1 MESHYL
7 RPFGLG
13 ANGLKIV
20 SLDFPSPDQPIIL
33 GRNQITG
40 LDVSTADN
48 VQYISRTHA
57 EISQSNGKLFIKAKS
72 KQDGLVYRNGESIAM
87 DTFIEL
93 VCGDKISLVG
103 HKKHFNYELIKGE
116 MSPAM
121 IEACYLSSLAVLD
134 ARPSK
139 RRKSDSFDK
148 LTADVDLSLHRASQ
162 ASQNTETALDLNS
175 SGQADSASS
184 SSSSSSSSSTS
195 KIEVAAAP
203 SYAKLEAHYEC
214 SICCDTMACSH
225 SLSPC
230 GDVFCYSCIADW
242 AKKNK
247 NCPLC
252 SVDFDLKAALPNR
265 SMDSIIREV
274 LTADPDKLVLFG
286 WEDRVLQ
293 GINRKKGIKHVPL
306 KPPPTP
312 PAPVRKPAPAVA
324 AAAVRTPTA
333 TASAASASAAALVP
347 GAAAAVPV
355 EDPKVAEM
363 RKYVC
368 RANAAQSGKFLIVPA
383 TPLAPATAAAP
394 GVNVTAA
401 ALATANAAMS
411 IGAGAGRLIDLTADD
426 SQTAQAQ
433 AQVGNQ
439 LYRKAHAS
447 YGVGIERLKCNC
459 GALIKPKH
467 VRIRITDTRTTTVSF
482 YYHSWC
488 LSSLSFR
495 QHQISFEKISGKEKL
510 KPEDQEQLRLNYDL
524 VV

>member
-93 VCGDKISLVG
+93 MCGDKISLVG
-103 HKKHFNYELIKGE
+103 HKKHFNYELITGE

-214 SICCDTMACSH
+214 SICCDTMACCH

-230 GDVFCYSCIADW
+230 GDAFCYSCIADW

-265 SMDSIIREV
+265 SMDSIIREI
-274 LTADPDKLVLFG
+274 LTADPEKLVLFK

-324 AAAVRTPTA
+324 AVAAARTPTA
-333 TASAASASAAALVP
+333 TASAAPAAAT
-347 GAAAAVPV
+347 VPV
-355 EDPKVAEM
+355 EDAKVAEM

-368 RANAAQSGKFLIVPA
+368 RANTAQAGKFLIVPA

-394 GVNVTAA
+394 GVNVTVA
-401 ALATANAAMS
+401 ALATANAAMGR
-411 IGAGAGRLIDLTADD
+411 GAGGLIDLTADD

-433 AQVGNQ
+433 AQVGSQ
-439 LYRKAHAS
+439 LFRKAHAS

>member
-20 SLDFPSPDQPIIL
+20 SLDIPSPDQPIIL

-57 EISQSNGKLFIKAKS
+57 EISQSNGKLLIKAKS

-175 SGQADSASS
+175 TGQPESASS

-214 SICCDTMACSH
+214 SICCDTMACCH

-230 GDVFCYSCIADW
+230 GDAFCYSCIADW

-274 LTADPDKLVLFG
+274 LTADPDKLVLFK

-312 PAPVRKPAPAVA
+312 PAPVCKPAPAVA
-324 AAAVRTPTA
+324 AAAAARTPTA
-333 TASAASASAAALVP
+333 TASAA
-347 GAAAAVPV
+347 AAVPV
-355 EDPKVAEM
+355 EDAKVAEM

-368 RANAAQSGKFLIVPA
+368 RATAQAGKFLIVPA
-383 TPLAPATAAAP
+383 TPLAPATAP
-394 GVNVTAA
+394 AA
-401 ALATANAAMS
+401 AAAAGANASAAVGR
-411 IGAGAGRLIDLTADD
+411 GAGGLIDLTADD
-426 SQTAQAQ
+426 SHTAQAQ

-439 LYRKAHAS
+439 LFRKAHAS

>member
-13 ANGLKIV
+13 AQGLKIV

-87 DTFIEL
+87 DTLIEL
-93 VCGDKISLVG
+93 LCGDKISLVG
-103 HKKHFNYELIKGE
+103 HKKHFNYEMIKGE

-139 RRKSDSFDK
+139 RRKSDSLDK

-162 ASQNTETALDLNS
+162 ASQNTETALDLNF
-175 SGQADSASS
+175 SGQAESASS
-184 SSSSSSSSSTS
+184 SSSSSSSSSTF

-214 SICCDTMACSH
+214 SICCDTMACCH

-230 GDVFCYSCIADW
+230 GDAFCYSCIADW

-274 LTADPDKLVLFG
+274 LTADPDKLVLFR

-312 PAPVRKPAPAVA
+312 PVPVRKPTPAVA
-324 AAAVRTPTA
+324 VAAVRTPTA
-333 TASAASASAAALVP
+333 TASAAP
-347 GAAAAVPV
+347 AAAAVPV
-355 EDPKVAEM
+355 EDTKVAEM

-368 RANAAQSGKFLIVPA
+368 RANTAQSGKFLIVPA

-394 GVNVTAA
+394 GVGVTAA

-411 IGAGAGRLIDLTADD
+411 SGAGRLIDLTADD
-426 SQTAQAQ
+426 SQTAQT
-433 AQVGNQ
+433 QVGNQ
-439 LYRKAHAS
+439 LFRKAHAS

-467 VRIRITDTRTTTVSF
+467 VRVRITDTRTTTVSF

>member
-72 KQDGLVYRNGESIAM
+72 KQDGLVYRNGESVAM
-87 DTFIEL
+87 DIFIEL

-121 IEACYLSSLAVLD
+121 IEACYLSNLAVLD

-148 LTADVDLSLHRASQ
+148 LSADVDLSLHRASQ
-162 ASQNTETALDLNS
+162 ASQNTETALDLNTS
-175 SGQADSASS
+175 CQSDPASS

-195 KIEVAAAP
+195 KNEVAAAP
-203 SYAKLEAHYEC
+203 LFAKLEAHYEC
-214 SICCDTMACSH
+214 SICCDTMACCH

-230 GDVFCYSCIADW
+230 GDAFCYSCIADW

-274 LTADPDKLVLFG
+274 LTADPDKLVLFK

-293 GINRKKGIKHVPL
+293 GINRKKGTKHVPL

-312 PAPVRKPAPAVA
+312 VQVRKPTPAPAVA
-324 AAAVRTPTA
+324 VVRTPTA
-333 TASAASASAAALVP
+333 TASAASAAALVASAAASVS
-347 GAAAAVPV
+347 V
-355 EDPKVAEM
+355 EDAKVAEL

-368 RANAAQSGKFLIVPA
+368 RTNIAQPGKFLIVPA
-383 TPLAPATAAAP
+383 TPLSTATGAGAGTTAAAF
-394 GVNVTAA
+394 VTASV
-401 ALATANAAMS
+401 AMS
-411 IGAGAGRLIDLTADD
+411 SSAGRLIDLTADD
-426 SQTAQAQ
+426 SQATQVAT
-433 AQVGNQ
+433 QVGNQ
-439 LYRKAHAS
+439 IFRKAHAS